1 MTRSTAESTSALRD
15 KAMLVSSKALT
26 ADRLMSAAL
35 WRHPMLFVNM
45 STTSP
50 LNDNNHSGV

>member
-1 MTRSTAESTSALRD
+1 
-15 KAMLVSSKALT
+15 MLVSSKALT
-26 ADRLMSAAL
+26 ADRLMAAAF

-50 LNDNNHSGV
+50 LNDNNHSGD